1 MLMRRLILASI
12 SGTAFTL
19 AGCAQT
25 PPPAIEVR
33 TERVE
38 VPVPVACIKASDVP
52 AVPTQVG
59 DKLTGN
65 AVADADLLAAANL
78 RLRSALDQALALISG
93 CTK

>member
-1 MLMRRLILASI
+1 MRWIIALASL
-12 SGTAFTL
+12 AL
-19 AGCAQT
+19 AGCAGRT

-38 VPVPVACIKASDVP
+38 IPVAVPCIKTPDIPDVP
-52 AVPTQVG
+52 ARVG

-78 RLRSALDQALALISG
+78 RLRSALEQVMALISG
-93 CTK
+93 CVEK